1 MYLPA
6 KARRAGSRRSRA
18 ARTSACT
25 TLPSSNGAADS
36 ATASSASQPEARVPA
51 GGAVEHRLVGQP
63 RIQRG
68 PHIGGIAADHRQCAD
83 AAQFGPDRGQRTA
96 AQQGVDPDP
105 GRARRGGEGRGHLR
119 FQLDPLGSGEVK
131 ADITTEQ
138 REGKVALT
146 RMLLPDRDIEDIE
159 DDDGGPIGVLLWTLL
174 DGLLVQRLLDPKSA
188 PSAEQ
193 LVAGL
198 RTLAPML

>member
-1 MYLPA
+1 M
-6 KARRAGSRRSRA
+6 
-18 ARTSACT
+18 
-25 TLPSSNGAADS
+25 
-36 ATASSASQPEARVPA
+36 
-51 GGAVEHRLVGQP
+51 
-63 RIQRG
+63 
-68 PHIGGIAADHRQCAD
+68 
-83 AAQFGPDRGQRTA
+83 
-96 AQQGVDPDP
+96 
-105 GRARRGGEGRGHLR
+105 
-119 FQLDPLGSGEVK
+119 K
-131 ADITTEQ
+131 ADITTKQ

-146 RMLLPDRDIEDIE
+146 RMLLPDGDIEDIE